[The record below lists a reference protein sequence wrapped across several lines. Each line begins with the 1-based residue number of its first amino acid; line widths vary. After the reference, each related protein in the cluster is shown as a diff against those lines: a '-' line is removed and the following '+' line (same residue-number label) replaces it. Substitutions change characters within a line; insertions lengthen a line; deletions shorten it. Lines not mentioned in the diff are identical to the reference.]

1 MGGKGT
7 KVKTLGV
14 VMCINLQ
21 AGVHVRGYE
30 FYFAGWLLR
39 AFSLALVVS
48 IILDYGVSC
57 V

>member
-1 MGGKGT
+1 MKGT
-7 KVKTLGV
+7 KVKTLSV

-30 FYFAGWLLR
+30 FYFAGWLLP

-48 IILDYGVSC
+48 FILEY
-57 V
+57 